1 MDRQVT
7 ADEFEDVL
15 VRMCAPT
22 LLGAKP
28 ANMFTFTGCYADAV
42 PQLRACD
49 GQGIARG
56 VCPGEQG
63 AACKTSEAGS
73 ASGSLDARS
82 SHDSCACAPC
92 PCSASQHHR
101 EELQAI
107 VQRFDQELRPFD
119 MRVQVIA
126 WRAFGAIVLVYRPQ
140 QLGAYLGDSRI
151 AAALARQGYPVEN
164 GLLEDLLAHLMQRFA
179 QEKLPHEIGF
189 FLGYPYEDV
198 AGFVRHRGRNFRY
211 SGCWKVYG
219 DPRPA
224 VKRFARYRRCT
235 RRCAYLRRAGAAA
248 RDIVACHQR
257 FHAEQACRRAAAS

>member
-28 ANMFTFTGCYADAV
+28 ANMFTFTGCYADVA
-42 PQLRACD
+42 PQLRACED
-49 GQGIARG
+49 RQVVRG
-56 VCPGEQG
+56 VCPGEQDAVCEG
-63 AACKTSEAGS
+63 LRACSTSEPLNAG
-73 ASGSLDARS
+73 LF
-82 SHDSCACAPC
+82 HDTCSCGPC
-92 PCSASQHHR
+92 PCSTPQQR
-101 EELQAI
+101 RDELQA
-107 VQRFDQELRPFD
+107 VAQRFDRELRPFD

-140 QLGAYLGDSRI
+140 QLGAHLGDPRI
-151 AAALARQGYPVEN
+151 AAALARRGYPVEN
-164 GLLEDLLAHLMQRFA
+164 GSLEDLLAHLMQRFA

-198 AGFVRHRGRNFRY
+198 AGFVQHQGRNFRY

-224 VKRFARYRRCT
+224 IKRFARYRRCT
-235 RRCAYLRRAGAAA
+235 RRCARLRRAGVTVTDIAA
-248 RDIVACHQR
+248 DQQR
-257 FHAEQACRRAAAS
+257 FHAERTR

>member
-1 MDRQVT
+1 MNRQVT

-28 ANMFTFTGCYADAV
+28 ANMFTVTGCYADAT
-42 PQLRACD
+42 PQLHACD
-49 GQGIARG
+49 DQGIMRG

-63 AACKTSEAGS
+63 VACKTSEIGC
-73 ASGSLDARS
+73 ASGELDARS
-82 SHDSCACAPC
+82 SHDPYAYAPC
-92 PCSASQHHR
+92 PCSASQQR
-101 EELQAI
+101 RDELEAI
-107 VQRFDQELRPFD
+107 VQRFDRELRPFG

-126 WRAFGAIVLVYRPQ
+126 WRAFGAIVLAYRPQ
-140 QLGAYLGDSRI
+140 QLGAHLGDPRI

-164 GLLEDLLAHLMQRFA
+164 GLLEEQLVHLMRRFA

-198 AGFVRHRGRNFRY
+198 AGFVRHQGRNFRY

-219 DPRPA
+219 DLRPA

-235 RRCAYLRRAGAAA
+235 RRCAQLRRAGAAA
-248 RDIVACHQR
+248 RDIVAGHQR
-257 FHAEQACRRAAAS
+257 FHTERA